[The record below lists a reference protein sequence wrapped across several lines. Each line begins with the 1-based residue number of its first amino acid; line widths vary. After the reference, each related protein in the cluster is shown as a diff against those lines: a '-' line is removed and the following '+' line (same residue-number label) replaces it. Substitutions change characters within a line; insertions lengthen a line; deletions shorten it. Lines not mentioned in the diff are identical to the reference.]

1 MKRPIVIAIL
11 LGVLGV
17 MVWLFAQQPA
27 NSPAD
32 LAHLTPAGPVLYL
45 EAKDFGSLLRDW
57 NGSQEK
63 KLWLASD
70 NFQVFSRSRLYLK
83 LQQAQTEFATAAGA
97 PPNMDLLGNVA
108 GTQSAL
114 AIYDIG
120 KLEFLYIT
128 RLPADRFAAGALWKL
143 RGNYQPR
150 QSSGIA
156 YYVKTDPATKR
167 MAGFA
172 AAKDY
177 VVLATRED
185 VLAGALALIAGQ
197 TAPSISGEPWFDR
210 TVREAKSPGD
220 LRMVMNFEKLSKS
233 PHFRSYWA
241 PQNITELKQYSAAIA
256 DAARATGELRENRV
270 LIRNSEI
277 PPDWNEAAVA
287 EITRLAPATAGI
299 YRAWASPTSEQAFDL
314 VSRELLNPQPTSPA
328 ESKTAPVVT
337 LGDGAVGAEADL
349 ETKIDE
355 PPLDTG
361 AVSFGPELR
370 KLLDSTKLE
379 AMMAVGSSRVQ
390 ADGVFVGIDS
400 AVALLAASNWDAA
413 AAKASVASAVAR
425 VLSTGGLGVRWQ
437 DRRAGTITYSELD
450 GLAPLAVAVNGRMLV
465 IAGSRELL
473 EAMLAGLSSQ
483 PSTPAARYS
492 AAYRHSKELPN
503 FIKMMRLIDAPLT
516 KESTSDQPEP
526 AFFSG
531 NIASL
536 GTTLA
541 RVDSE
546 SITVHDTGAIVT
558 QSLVYKLK

>member
-1 MKRPIVIAIL
+1 MKRPIVIAVL
-11 LGVLGV
+11 LAGLGLL
-17 MVWLFAQQPA
+17 VWLFAQAPA
-27 NSPAD
+27 NAPAD
-32 LAHLTPAGPVLYL
+32 LARLTPAGPLLYL
-45 EAKDFGSLLRDW
+45 EAKDFGALLRDW

-108 GTQSAL
+108 GSQSAL

-150 QSSGIA
+150 QSSGID
-156 YYVKTDPATKR
+156 YYIKTDPATKR

-197 TAPSISGEPWFDR
+197 SAPSVAAEPWFDR

-233 PHFRSYWA
+233 PHFRSYWL
-241 PQNITELKQYSAAIA
+241 PQNITELKQYSAAIT
-256 DAARATGELRENRV
+256 DAARATGELKENRV

-287 EITRLAPATAGI
+287 EIARLAPASAGI

-314 VSRELLNPQPTSPA
+314 VSRELLNPQPVSPTD
-328 ESKTAPVVT
+328 SKTAPVVT
-337 LGDGAVGAEADL
+337 VDNGAVGDEADL
-349 ETKIDE
+349 ETRIDE
-355 PPLDTG
+355 PPLDTDAG
-361 AVSFGPELR
+361 SFGPELR
-370 KLLDSTKLE
+370 KLLDSSKLE

-390 ADGVFVGIDS
+390 PDGVFVGIDS
-400 AVALLAASNWDAA
+400 AVALLASSNWDAA
-413 AAKASVASAVAR
+413 AAREAVAAAVAR
-425 VLSTGGLGVRWQ
+425 LLSTGGLGVRWQ
-437 DRRAGTITYSELD
+437 DRRAGSIAYSELD
-450 GLAPLAVAVNGRMLV
+450 GLAPLTLATNGRILV

-473 EAMLAGLSSQ
+473 EGMLAGLSNQ
-483 PSTPAARYS
+483 PSAPAARYS
-492 AAYRHSKELPN
+492 AAYRHSEELPN

-516 KESTSDQPEP
+516 KETTSDQPEP

-536 GTTLA
+536 GQTLA
-541 RVDSE
+541 RVDSQ
-546 SITVHDTGAIVT
+546 SITVHDTGTIVT
-558 QSLVYKLK
+558 QSLVYKFK